1 MAYLIIAFVV
11 IMAISPIFWMRPSP
25 RQKQLERLRDYAVKQ
40 GLDVS
45 IAKLPEKL
53 RYRHDFDMM
62 TCYSK
67 YHPRGAKQQ
76 NVLRKKW
83 FISMEKGFDWVSR
96 PDLEYQQQLQEITA
110 DLPESCSYVEA
121 EQLFVAVY
129 WREKGDSSTVDQVTE
144 VIEKIMLIQSQN
156 NREQ

>member
-1 MAYLIIAFVV
+1 
-11 IMAISPIFWMRPSP
+11 
-25 RQKQLERLRDYAVKQ
+25 
-40 GLDVS
+40 
-45 IAKLPEKL
+45 
-53 RYRHDFDMM
+53 
-62 TCYSK
+62 
-67 YHPRGAKQQ
+67 
-76 NVLRKKW
+76 
-83 FISMEKGFDWVSR
+83 MEKGFDWVSR